1 MRCSSGLQQSCIV
14 IATHTHTRTLQCSQ
28 EASLGLFSFF
38 FFVFFFFFCLTHIYS
53 CRVFAQMAWY
63 TIASAFFLYFTFFSP
78 IRFHSG
84 GTLFEFFFFLTV
96 FSHALM
102 RFVDLRL
109 AFCHSWSATLSRI
122 PLRDLRTAFEKKK
135 TVFFSYP
142 AFASRHFFFALLLVL
157 CSHHKMCVLPFMYV
171 FHQQ

>member
-1 MRCSSGLQQSCIV
+1 
-14 IATHTHTRTLQCSQ
+14 
-28 EASLGLFSFF
+28 
-38 FFVFFFFFCLTHIYS
+38 
-53 CRVFAQMAWY
+53 MAWY

-135 TVFFSYP
+135 SGLFLISCLRI
-142 AFASRHFFFALLLVL
+142 S
-157 CSHHKMCVLPFMYV
+157 PFL
-171 FHQQ
+171 FRFIAGTLFTS